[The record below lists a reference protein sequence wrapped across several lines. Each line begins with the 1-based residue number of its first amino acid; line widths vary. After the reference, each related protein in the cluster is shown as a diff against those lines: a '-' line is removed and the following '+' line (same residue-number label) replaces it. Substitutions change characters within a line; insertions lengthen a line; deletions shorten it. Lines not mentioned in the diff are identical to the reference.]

1 MNCSMPVI
9 SRKITGI
16 VDVSMFETMLVAYLD
31 YDYFNSMVT
40 ANGGTLS
47 PTSLY
52 IQTDSEATTDTI
64 NLILSGMQGY
74 TGSVE
79 NQMASMFTEMMS
91 TFSIA
96 LAIIAGISLIVA
108 MIMILV
114 VLYMS
119 VSERTREIGVL
130 KSIGARKRDIKKIF
144 LRCSKKLIRL

>member
-1 MNCSMPVI
+1 MGLENYEDAIGQIVTVKASYGQFPNAI
-9 SRKITGI
+9 SIEQKCKITGI

-31 YDYFNSMVT
+31 YDYFDSMVT

-79 NQMASMFTEMMS
+79 NQMASMFTEMLS
-91 TFSIA
+91 TFSSH
-96 LAIIAGISLIVA
+96 LQSSQEFHL
-108 MIMILV
+108 
-114 VLYMS
+114 S
-119 VSERTREIGVL
+119 WQ
-130 KSIGARKRDIKKIF
+130 
-144 LRCSKKLIRL
+144 